1 MCCVFQEITPPKTQ
15 QNTWQSVVSELNVK
29 GKSLN
34 TIVFMAINL
43 QKGQRVNVGLTK
55 VAVGLGWEPAISGA
69 EADLDAS
76 VFMIGKNGKL
86 PEDEFFV
93 FYNNLQ
99 SPDGSV
105 QHTGDVQRA
114 TSAGGDED
122 EETLMVD
129 LDKVDP
135 RVEELIFVV
144 TIHDASKQGQN
155 FGQVKDAY
163 IRVIDQ
169 GTDAEMMKYELSEDF
184 SIETAVTIGRFYRR
198 DKEWRFE
205 AMGVGNRGGLGE
217 YLGIYN

>member
-1 MCCVFQEITPPKTQ
+1 M
-15 QNTWQSVVSELNVK
+15 
-29 GKSLN
+29 
-34 TIVFMAINL
+34 
-43 QKGQRVNVGLTK
+43 
-55 VAVGLGWEPAISGA
+55 AVGLGWEPAVSGK

-99 SPDGSV
+99 SPDGAV
-105 QHTGDVQRA
+105 QHTGDVQ
-114 TSAGGDED
+114 SASGDDDGED

-129 LDKVDP
+129 LDKVDA

-144 TIHDASKQGQN
+144 TIHDASKAGQN

-169 GTDAEMMKYELSEDF
+169 GTGSEMMKYELSEDF
-184 SIETAVTIGRFYRR
+184 SVETAVTIGRFYRR
-198 DKEWRFE
+198 EKEWRFE
-205 AMGVGNRGGLGE
+205 AMGMGNRGGLGE

>member
-1 MCCVFQEITPPKTQ
+1 
-15 QNTWQSVVSELNVK
+15 
-29 GKSLN
+29 
-34 TIVFMAINL
+34 MAINL

-55 VAVGLGWEPAISGA
+55 VAVGLGWEPAMSGA

-93 FYNNLQ
+93 FYNNLN
-99 SPDGSV
+99 SPDGAV
-105 QHTGDVQRA
+105 QHTGDVQKA
-114 TSAGGDED
+114 SNDGDDED

-129 LDKVDP
+129 LDKVDA

-169 GTDAEMMKYELSEDF
+169 GTNEEMMKYELSEDF
-184 SIETAVTIGRFYRR
+184 SVETAVTIGRFYRR

-205 AMGVGNRGGLGE
+205 AMGVGSRGGLGD
-217 YLGIYN
+217 YLGTYN